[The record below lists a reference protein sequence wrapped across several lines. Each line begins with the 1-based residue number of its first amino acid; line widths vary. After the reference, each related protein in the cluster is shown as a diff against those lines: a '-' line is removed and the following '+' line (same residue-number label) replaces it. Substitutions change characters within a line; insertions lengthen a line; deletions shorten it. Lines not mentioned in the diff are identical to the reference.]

1 MKFLIQVIDLAVL
14 VGALYCAAILF
25 TASVS
30 LIVFLMLDNVT
41 PNGLNITISGY
52 MFILGIAAFYFA
64 GIFAAEKFGYEIKK
78 RNYIFCVV
86 FLILINILIV
96 VFFHVYD
103 FDVLLI
109 ESSIEMVFPVFFGLV
124 YAIFRRRVDFYGRR
138 QG

>member
-30 LIVFLMLDNVT
+30 LIVFLLLDNVT

-52 MFILGIAAFYFA
+52 MFILGIVAFYFA

>member
-1 MKFLIQVIDLAVL
+1 MKLLIQVIDLAVL

-25 TASVS
+25 TASAS
-30 LIVFLMLDNVT
+30 LIVFLLLNDVT
-41 PNGLNITISGY
+41 PDGLNITISGY
-52 MFILGIAAFYFA
+52 MFILGVVAFYFS

-78 RNYIFCVV
+78 RSYIFCVA
-86 FLILINILIV
+86 FLVLINVLVV
-96 VFFHVYD
+96 VFFRFYD

-109 ESSIEMVFPVFFGLV
+109 QSSIEMVFPVFFGQV